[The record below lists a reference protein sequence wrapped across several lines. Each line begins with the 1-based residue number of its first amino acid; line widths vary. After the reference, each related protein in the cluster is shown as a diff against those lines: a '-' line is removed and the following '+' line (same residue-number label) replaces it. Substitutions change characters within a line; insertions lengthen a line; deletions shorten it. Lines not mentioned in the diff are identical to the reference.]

1 MGTAKAEVELSAGL
15 SGIGARLGTALDI
28 LTARQSRH
36 EQTMR
41 QIARRIEARPV
52 VIDLLQAGPLGSVTS
67 QPVVPTPTAVL
78 VLDLGSPQQGTRWT
92 VRSLRCSDAA
102 AVTAS
107 VAGRGDWF
115 VGTPS
120 VTAGGLPLPICWR
133 WSMPTLPNVTT
144 VPEDAI
150 TVTAND
156 NLLFALSGGTA
167 GQQICVTAT
176 AVVYELAARATSVQ
190 EV

>member
-107 VAGRGDWF
+107 VAGRGGWVVGTPSGAGRGSPQQGTRWTVRSLRCSDAAAVTASVAGRGDWF

-120 VTAGGLPLPICWR
+120 VTAGGLPLPICW
-133 WSMPTLPNVTT
+133 
-144 VPEDAI
+144 
-150 TVTAND
+150 
-156 NLLFALSGGTA
+156 
-167 GQQICVTAT
+167 
-176 AVVYELAARATSVQ
+176 
-190 EV
+190 